1 MYVPEKYVCRECGWQ
16 GAREDRLAA
25 PSPFRS
31 VCTIYGCPNCR
42 NIDCFRGTCDE
53 PGCWSEDECGTPTPD
68 GYRRTCCE
76 HMPDKKPT

>member
-1 MYVPEKYVCRECGWQ
+1 MTKPYKTVCKDCGWR
-16 GAREDRLAA
+16 GLSSERLEAQ
-25 PSPFRS
+25 SPFADEL
-31 VCTIYGCPNCR
+31 IHGCPYCIR
-42 NIDCFRGTCDE
+42 VDCFLTACDE